1 MLAAVSERLV
11 AEYGISCGTATRSDC
26 ADIGRK
32 VPAAFQIGAG
42 DDIGTQNFTVAQ
54 GNVMDEPYTESQ
66 QKGWD
71 ENSQILPV
79 GFEILEYAPEKF
91 LQVQFPPSNGYFD
104 AASDSEKSP

>member
-1 MLAAVSERLV
+1 MASESLV
-11 AEYGISCGTATRSDC
+11 AQNGITRSTASCSNC
-26 ADIGRK
+26 AEIGRY
-32 VPAAFQIGAG
+32 VPAAIQIGFRH
-42 DDIGTQNFTVAQ
+42 DIGTQNFAVAQ
-54 GNVMDEPYTESQ
+54 GDVMDEPYTESQ

-91 LQVQFPPSNGYFD
+91 LQVQFPPSNGYLD

>member
-1 MLAAVSERLV
+1 
-11 AEYGISCGTATRSDC
+11 
-26 ADIGRK
+26 
-32 VPAAFQIGAG
+32 
-42 DDIGTQNFTVAQ
+42 
-54 GNVMDEPYTESQ
+54 MDEPYTESQ

-91 LQVQFPPSNGYFD
+91 LQVQFPPSNGYLD